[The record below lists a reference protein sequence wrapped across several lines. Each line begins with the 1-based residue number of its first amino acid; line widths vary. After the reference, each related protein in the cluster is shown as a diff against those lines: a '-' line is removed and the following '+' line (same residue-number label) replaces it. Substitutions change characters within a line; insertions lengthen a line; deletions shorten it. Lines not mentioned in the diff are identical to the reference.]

1 MTNKTFLVLGS
12 NSFSGSNL
20 IYELLHDNQNNKV
33 IGISRSKENKSY
45 FLKYKK
51 SDNLRN
57 FKFFQCNLKRTSQ
70 ILKLVD
76 KFKPNYI
83 INYSALGMVHESW
96 LNPEDW
102 FQTNLIDQTSFYKNL
117 IGKKFI
123 KKIIHVSTPEVYG
136 STSRNLKENYKFN
149 PSTPYAISR
158 AAMDIQLKRMYEYF
172 GLPIILT
179 RTANVYGPGQQL
191 YRIIPKTILSF
202 KKKEKIQIH
211 GDGKSQR
218 SFIYIND
225 ASSATVKILKKGK
238 IGETFHISSAN
249 NLSIIK
255 LVKKI
260 SQIMKINFNRYVEFT
275 KDRIGKDQIYDLN
288 SNKLVKQLK
297 WHPRVNLNDGIIDTI
312 NWVNENFI
320 NFKKIKTEYRHKK

>member
-1 MTNKTFLVLGS
+1 MTDKTFLVLGS

-20 IYELLHDNQNNKV
+20 IYKLLHDHSSNRV

-51 SDNLRN
+51 SVNLRN
-57 FKFFQCNLKRTSQ
+57 FKFFQCNIKKTSL
-70 ILKLVD
+70 ILKLVE

-102 FQTNLIDQTSFYKNL
+102 FKTNLLDQTSFYKNL

-172 GLPIILT
+172 GLPIIIT

-191 YRIIPKTILSF
+191 YRIIPKTILNF
-202 KKKEKIQIH
+202 KKNEKIQIH

-218 SFIYIND
+218 SFIYIDD
-225 ASSATVKILKKGK
+225 ASNATVKILKSGK
-238 IGETFHISSAN
+238 IGETFHISSGN
-249 NLSIIK
+249 NLSITK

-260 SQIMKINFNRYVEFT
+260 SRIMNIDFNQYVEFT
-275 KDRIGKDQIYDLN
+275 KDRIGKDQIYDLD
-288 SNKLVKQLK
+288 SNKLIKQLK
-297 WHPRVNLNDGIIDTI
+297 WNPQVNLDEGIFKTI
-312 NWVNENFI
+312 KWVNANFV
-320 NFKKIKTEYRHKK
+320 NLKKIKTEYKHKK

>member
-1 MTNKTFLVLGS
+1 
-12 NSFSGSNL
+12 
-20 IYELLHDNQNNKV
+20 
-33 IGISRSKENKSY
+33 
-45 FLKYKK
+45 
-51 SDNLRN
+51 
-57 FKFFQCNLKRTSQ
+57 
-70 ILKLVD
+70 
-76 KFKPNYI
+76 
-83 INYSALGMVHESW
+83 
-96 LNPEDW
+96 
-102 FQTNLIDQTSFYKNL
+102 
-117 IGKKFI
+117 
-123 KKIIHVSTPEVYG
+123 
-136 STSRNLKENYKFN
+136 
-149 PSTPYAISR
+149 
-158 AAMDIQLKRMYEYF
+158 MDIQLKRMYEYF

-202 KKKEKIQIH
+202 KKRQKMQIH

-218 SFIYIND
+218 SFIYIDD
-225 ASSATVKILKKGK
+225 ASNATVKILKSGK

-260 SQIMKINFNRYVEFT
+260 SQIMKINFNRYVKFT

-288 SNKLVKQLK
+288 SNKLIKQLK
-297 WHPRVNLNDGIIDTI
+297 WHPHVNLNDGIIDTI

>member
-20 IYELLHDNQNNKV
+20 IYELLHDNLNNKI

-172 GLPIILT
+172 GLPIIIT

-202 KKKEKIQIH
+202 KKKEKYKFMAMASLN
-211 GDGKSQR
+211 DL
-218 SFIYIND
+218 SFI
-225 ASSATVKILKKGK
+225 
-238 IGETFHISSAN
+238 
-249 NLSIIK
+249 
-255 LVKKI
+255 
-260 SQIMKINFNRYVEFT
+260 
-275 KDRIGKDQIYDLN
+275 
-288 SNKLVKQLK
+288 
-297 WHPRVNLNDGIIDTI
+297 
-312 NWVNENFI
+312 
-320 NFKKIKTEYRHKK
+320 